1 MNRLSILI
9 FLLLTANATVRAAE
23 SPLALDGLPG
33 SEPGKKVAEGVSAT
47 TSNSAIR
54 PPVRDTDRVLVV
66 RNENSPVS
74 RAVAD
79 DYAQRRR
86 NERLFRAMPG

>member
-1 MNRLSILI
+1 MKTAAICLGLA
-9 FLLLTANATVRAAE
+9 FLLGQAAGATAAA
-23 SPLALDGLPG
+23 
-33 SEPGKKVAEGVSAT
+33 
-47 TSNSAIR
+47 R

-79 DYAQRRR
+79 DYAQAAGRT
-86 NERLFRAMPG
+86 ERPFRAMPG